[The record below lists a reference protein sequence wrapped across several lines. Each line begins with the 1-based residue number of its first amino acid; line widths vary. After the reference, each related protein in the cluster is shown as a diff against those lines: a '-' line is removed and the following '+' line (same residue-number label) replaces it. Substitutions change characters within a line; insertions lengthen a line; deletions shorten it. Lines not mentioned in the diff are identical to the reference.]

1 MSLSFLRRG
10 TSKWFDQTWIES
22 YSESFKSREW
32 KKRQIIMILND
43 NETIAKL
50 PLGVHAKRTK
60 EIIYSI
66 RRLMQAGELYTKEL
80 NKIYNVSSAQL
91 NCLLVLYENGPL
103 SPSQIARHIL
113 VNSSTVTGIIDRL
126 EQKGLVR
133 RLRISQDRRVITIE
147 LTKNGEVL
155 AENAPPPVQQKIIDG
170 LNKLSEDQ
178 IDQTAAILLKLTD
191 MLDVQDLEVT

>member
-1 MSLSFLRRG
+1 MS
-10 TSKWFDQTWIES
+10 TNNKETA
-22 YSESFKSREW
+22 REF
-32 KKRQIIMILND
+32 
-43 NETIAKL
+43 

-60 EIIYSI
+60 DIIYSI

-91 NCLLVLYENGPL
+91 NCLLALYENGPL
-103 SPSQIARHIL
+103 SPSQIAKQIF

-126 EQKGLVR
+126 EQKGLVE

-147 LTKNGEVL
+147 LTKNGKVL

-170 LNKLSEDQ
+170 LNKLSEDR
-178 IDQTAAILLKLTD
+178 IEQTAAILLNLTD

>member
-1 MSLSFLRRG
+1 MSINNNG
-10 TSKWFDQTWIES
+10 TLPE
-22 YSESFKSREW
+22 
-32 KKRQIIMILND
+32 
-43 NETIAKL
+43 L
-50 PLGVHAKRTK
+50 PLGVHVKRTK

-91 NCLLVLYENGPL
+91 NCLLALHESGPL
-103 SPSQIARHIL
+103 SPSQIAKQIL

-133 RLRISQDRRVITIE
+133 RLRISHDRRVITIE
-147 LTKNGEVL
+147 LTKNGKVL

-170 LNKLSEDQ
+170 LNKLSEEQ
-178 IDQTAAILLKLTD
+178 IDQTAAILVKLTD

>member
-1 MSLSFLRRG
+1 M
-10 TSKWFDQTWIES
+10 
-22 YSESFKSREW
+22 
-32 KKRQIIMILND
+32 IMPIND
-43 NETIAKL
+43 KDTLHKL

-91 NCLLVLYENGPL
+91 NCLLALHENGSL
-103 SPSQIARHIL
+103 SLSQIAKQIL

-126 EQKGLVR
+126 EQKGLVK
-133 RLRISQDRRVITIE
+133 RLRISHDRRVITIE
-147 LTKNGEVL
+147 LTKNGKVL

-170 LNKLSEDQ
+170 LYKLSEDQ
-178 IDQTAAILLKLTD
+178 IDQASAILVKLTD